1 MILLAL
7 ALADLVLVLGL
18 GSCGSGVWVGLD
30 GVEPQTGLS
39 SEWRARRDEDFDLGS
54 RMLAMVGCESDDFLG
69 QCLLPLS
76 TLSGESEL
84 WCNLGEPATPP

>member
-1 MILLAL
+1 M
-7 ALADLVLVLGL
+7 GN
-18 GSCGSGVWVGLD
+18 WVMGCKAA
-30 GVEPQTGLS
+30 V
-39 SEWRARRDEDFDLGS
+39 ARRDEDFDLGS

-84 WCNLGEPATPP
+84 WCNLGEPSASASTWPTPTDPPGAAPRAASALTRTRAYG